1 MDWLK
6 LNSRGILRGTLAA
19 APHSVQVIW
28 IKLLAMANE
37 TRDRDGYLHFK
48 PGQPYS
54 KEYIA
59 QTCGVTIGELLDAL
73 DEFKGDIRNNQ
84 GRIKELPDGT
94 IYLSNWMLYQESPET
109 VKAKKDAAK
118 NARANNARQSREK
131 DLILEATLRALNEN
145 NKQLSTIDRKVRY
158 LPDGNGGIL
167 DTITGEKIE
176 ASHK

>member
-19 APHSVQVIW
+19 APYSVQVIW

-37 TRDRDGYLHFK
+37 TRERDGYLHFK

-59 QTCGVTIGELLDAL
+59 QTCGVSMGHLLDAL
-73 DEFKGDIRNNQ
+73 DEFKGDIRGEE

-94 IYLSNWMLYQESPET
+94 IYLTNWAKYQDVPGN
-109 VKAKKDAAK
+109 VAARKKAKSD
-118 NARANNARQSREK
+118 NSRRSREK
-131 DLILEATLRALNEN
+131 DAILQATIRTLNEN
-145 NKQLSTIDRKVRY
+145 TKELNAFRKARY
-158 LPDGNGGIL
+158 APDGNGGIL
-167 DTITGEKIE
+167 DTMTGQIVEME
-176 ASHK
+176 GADN